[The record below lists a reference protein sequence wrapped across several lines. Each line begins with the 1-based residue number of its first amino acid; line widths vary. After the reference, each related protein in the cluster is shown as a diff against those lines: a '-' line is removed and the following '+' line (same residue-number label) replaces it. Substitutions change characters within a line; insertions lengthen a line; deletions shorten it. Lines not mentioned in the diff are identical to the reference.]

1 MHFLFTTPPAPGHVY
16 PTLPLVEELIDR
28 GHRVTYISGS
38 SLSPEL
44 RLAGASVVDLGW
56 EPDTSALAAT
66 GFTAETLSADLR
78 AFLTAARTLT
88 PDLLDALAVDP
99 PDVVCADSVP
109 LGGLLAGI
117 FEAPMVSLVPTLATN
132 TAFTPAELIDGFTP
146 NHPGMLRYFAELTDW
161 FTSYSQPVPNGHDIA
176 SAPKSPSLV
185 FVPREFQIAG
195 DTFDD
200 SFHFIGPSV
209 PQRARQTPHWQ
220 PPPNGAPVLLVSL
233 GTAFNNQPQFFASC
247 ADVLADSAFH
257 VVMALGSHVD
267 PADLGTL
274 APNIEVHRHVPQLAV
289 LRRAS
294 VFITHAGM
302 GSVMEALYHKVPT
315 IAVPQVREQSVN
327 AGQVDQLGLGARI
340 DSPTPDQL
348 RDIADHIGANRDIHA
363 NLAAM
368 KHALDEAGGATTG
381 ADLIESAGTR

>member
-1 MHFLFTTPPAPGHVY
+1 MHILFTTPPAPGHVY

-28 GHRVTYISGS
+28 GHRVTYISGP
-38 SLSPEL
+38 SLGPEL

-78 AFLTAARTLT
+78 AFLAAARALT
-88 PDLLDALAVDP
+88 PDLLDVLAADP

-117 FEAPMVSLVPTLATN
+117 FQAPVVALVPTLATN
-132 TAFTPAELIDGFTP
+132 TGFTPAELIDGFTQD
-146 NHPGMLRYFAELTDW
+146 HPGMLRYFGDLADW
-161 FTSYSQPVPNGHDIA
+161 FTSYGQPVPRGRDIA
-176 SAPKSPSLV
+176 SAPQSPSLV

-200 SFHFIGPSV
+200 SFRFIGPSV
-209 PQRARQTPHWQ
+209 PRRARHTPHWR
-220 PPPNGAPVLLVSL
+220 PPPSGAPVLLVSL
-233 GTAFNNQPQFFASC
+233 GTAFNNRPDFFASC
-247 ADVLADSAFH
+247 ADVFADSAFH

-289 LRRAS
+289 LRRAAA
-294 VFITHAGM
+294 FITHAGM
-302 GSVMEALYHKVPT
+302 GSVMEALYHQVPA
-315 IAVPQVREQSVN
+315 IAVPQVREQEVN
-327 AGQVDQLGLGARI
+327 AGRVDQLGLGTRI

-348 RDIADHIGANRDIHA
+348 RDMAEHIAANRDIRT

-368 KHALDEAGGATTG
+368 KHAIDEAGGATTG
-381 ADLIESAGTR
+381 ADLIETAGTQ